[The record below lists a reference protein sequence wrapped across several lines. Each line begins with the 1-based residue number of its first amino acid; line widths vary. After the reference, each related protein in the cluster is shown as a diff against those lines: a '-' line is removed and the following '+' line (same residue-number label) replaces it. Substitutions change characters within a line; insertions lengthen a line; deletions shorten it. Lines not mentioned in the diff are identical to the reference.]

1 MIMEENKTR
10 KLLFGRFSIK
20 RLISSFAFIYA
31 AIAVFIYFFSERMIF
46 LPQPASY
53 EDGDNILKIET
64 EDGVYISALYLP
76 KTEAEFTI
84 LHSHGNAE
92 DIGDLRE
99 FLEDFNNKGFSVF
112 AYDYQGYGTSEG
124 RPSEKNAYRDIEA
137 AYEYMVGE
145 LGIPSN
151 RIIALGRSVG
161 AGAAVELVRRQ
172 KLGGL
177 ILESAFTS
185 ALRAAMRVRLFPF
198 DKFNN
203 IDKIKGINCPIL
215 VIHGRV
221 DSIIPI
227 RHGERLFEAA
237 NEPKS
242 HFWVDGAGHNDLAMV
257 AGDSYWDAIAKFAG
271 TIKE

>member
-1 MIMEENKTR
+1 MEENKTR
-10 KLLFGRFSIK
+10 KLLFGQFSVK
-20 RLISSFAFIYA
+20 RLISSFVFIYA

-53 EDGDNILKIET
+53 EDRGDILKIET
-64 EDGVYISALYLP
+64 EDGIYISALYLA
-76 KTEAEFTI
+76 KEGAEFTI

-99 FLEDFNNKGFSVF
+99 LLEVFNSKGFSVF
-112 AYDYQGYGTSEG
+112 AYDYHGYGTSEG
-124 RPSEKNAYRDIEA
+124 QPSEKNAYKDIEA
-137 AYEYMVGE
+137 AYKYMVGE

-161 AGAAVELVRRQ
+161 AGAAVELARGQ
-172 KLGGL
+172 ELAGL

-185 ALRAAMRVRLFPF
+185 ALRAAMRARLFPF

-203 IDKIKGINCPIL
+203 IGKIKGVHCPALI
-215 VIHGRV
+215 IHGRA

-257 AGDSYWDAIAKFAG
+257 AGDSYWDAIVRFAG
-271 TIKE
+271 TIK